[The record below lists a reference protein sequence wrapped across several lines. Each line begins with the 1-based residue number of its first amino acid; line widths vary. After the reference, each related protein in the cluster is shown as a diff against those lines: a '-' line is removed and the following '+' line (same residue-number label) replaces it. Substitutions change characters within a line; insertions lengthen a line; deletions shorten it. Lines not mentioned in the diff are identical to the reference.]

1 MTTKLI
7 MTAELM
13 QAYLEMQRSSGIEK
27 GSLVRI
33 LCKANSEKLGWIAKW
48 ADDISNPMSNTIGKV
63 GKVVGIYSNSG
74 IGVAFENNEY
84 HLYPWF
90 VLEKV
95 STITINTPNGN
106 EVFAVSEDQIR
117 QIKNILK

>member
-1 MTTKLI
+1 MTT
-7 MTAELM
+7 ELM
-13 QAYLEMQRSSGIEK
+13 QAYLEMQRSSRIEI

-33 LCKANSEKLGWIAKW
+33 LCKADSEKLGWVGRW

-63 GKVVGIYSNSG
+63 GKVVGFYLNSG

-95 STITINTPNGN
+95 PMVTISTSTSN
-106 EVFAVSEDQIR
+106 EVFAASEDQIT